1 MRFEIKKRPHPNIA
15 RFHGQDYALALAFSQ
30 KIVKELGDFL
40 KAVVLFGS
48 ASRAVH
54 PGGSNDIDVLLIIN
68 DLTVMVTPEVVSAYR
83 VIVENTAQA
92 VSPKLHINTM
102 KMTAVWDYARV
113 GDPLLINILR
123 EGVPL
128 HDIGFFEPLQMLLSQ
143 GRIRP
148 SKEAVWTYYARTP
161 MTMHN
166 SRMHVMQACIDL
178 YWACVDAAHA
188 ALMHVGEMPHLPED
202 LPMMIDQKLVK
213 PGLAPRSAPAIMK
226 FFYDLQKD
234 ITNRKRQGA
243 TGQEY
248 DNWAQDAKSFID
260 MMRGVI
266 ERKG

>member
-1 MRFEIKKRPHPNIA
+1 
-15 RFHGQDYALALAFSQ
+15 
-30 KIVKELGDFL
+30 
-40 KAVVLFGS
+40 
-48 ASRAVH
+48 
-54 PGGSNDIDVLLIIN
+54 
-68 DLTVMVTPEVVSAYR
+68 
-83 VIVENTAQA
+83 
-92 VSPKLHINTM
+92 
-102 KMTAVWDYARV
+102 
-113 GDPLLINILR
+113 
-123 EGVPL
+123 
-128 HDIGFFEPLQMLLSQ
+128 MLLSQ

-248 DNWAQDAKSFID
+248 DNWAKDAKSFID